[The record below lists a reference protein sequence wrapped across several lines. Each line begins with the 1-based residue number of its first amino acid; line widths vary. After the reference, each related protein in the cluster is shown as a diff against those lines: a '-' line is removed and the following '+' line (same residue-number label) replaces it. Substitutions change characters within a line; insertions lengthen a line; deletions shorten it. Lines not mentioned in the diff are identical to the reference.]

1 VDILELKFHYPLRA
15 LRDERRADGAFAKN
29 PRSAVQPLVEDGG
42 RPIWSER
49 LPVRSGAGAGV
60 VQFTGESR
68 DDVSAEAV
76 AVERSGARRPRR
88 RGFAGHR
95 PSELERLF

>member
-1 VDILELKFHYPLRA
+1 M
-15 LRDERRADGAFAKN
+15 
-29 PRSAVQPLVEDGG
+29 QPLVEDGG

-68 DDVSAEAV
+68 DDDSAV
-76 AVERSGARRPRR
+76 AGACEAERSQPATAARMALATSLDLRE
-88 RGFAGHR
+88 AGGNR
-95 PSELERLF
+95 VWKREDWAIVAK

>member
-68 DDVSAEAV
+68 DDVSAV
-76 AVERSGARRPRR
+76 AVTVEPVEPDGLGGEVLLVSGPRSWS
-88 RGFAGHR
+88 F
-95 PSELERLF
+95 L